1 MEVIGGSSDHDDGV
15 DGLDRGIFSRI
26 VVNYDKTL
34 DNGLQVSGD
43 ISYLLNTRYNF
54 APDVLSLSVGGG
66 FGTVTV
72 GAAAA
77 AACATMP
84 RVIAMVPGGVN
95 ATWYT
100 LFSGVSDLLP
110 GGNVTFSES
119 NYCGTSESVSYST
132 PSMGGLSAMVTFA
145 PNMGSTQAQGLK
157 DADAD
162 ESAEDYFAV
171 AGKFSGDM
179 GGIGI
184 DIGASFQNAKDDR
197 IESVSVAGILSMGG
211 ASIGLSWYDN
221 GDASA
226 MDLDTDLSIT
236 TNRSGT
242 EGFNIGASYQ
252 LGAIKPGVTF
262 SSMELEVKGDG
273 GSVKSKG
280 TAVAVGASYAVGG
293 GLSVFAEY
301 MRLDGAFAVTLDE
314 GAAAIV
320 GVPAGTESLSGDETI
335 LMTGAN
341 SQFLTRSYINAVR
354 LSVTGR
360 RSCVLIR
367 STCRGL
373 STITLPKKR
382 RRPEGRRQM
391 SQ

>member
-1 MEVIGGSSDHDDGV
+1 MDVIGGSSDHDDGV
-15 DGLDRGIFSRI
+15 DGLDRGIFRRI
-26 VVNYDKTL
+26 VVNYDKSL

-77 AACATMP
+77 AACATIP

-100 LFSGVSDLLP
+100 LFSGISGWAP

-119 NYCGTSESVSYST
+119 NYCGTPESVSYST
-132 PSMGGLSAMVTFA
+132 PSMGGLSAMVTYA
-145 PNMGSTQAQGLK
+145 PNMGSTQAQGHK
-157 DADAD
+157 DAQ
-162 ESAEDYFAV
+162 ESAEDYFAA

-179 GGIGI
+179 GGVGV
-184 DIGASFQNAKDDR
+184 DLGASFQRANDDR

-226 MDLDTDLSIT
+226 MDLDADISDGWGVTS
-236 TNRSGT
+236 NRSGT
-242 EGFNIGASYQ
+242 QGFSIGVSYQ
-252 LGAIKPGVTF
+252 LGAIKPGVTY
-262 SSMELEVKGDG
+262 SSMDIKASGDG
-273 GSVKSKG
+273 GSVKGEG
-280 TAVAVGASYAVGG
+280 TALAVGASYAVGG
-293 GLSVFAEY
+293 GLSIFAEY
-301 MRLDGAFAVTLDE
+301 MRLERELTVRLDE

-320 GVPAGTESLSGDETI
+320 GLPAGVASVSSDETI
-335 LMTGAN
+335 LMTGAIV
-341 SQFLTRSYINAVR
+341 SF
-354 LSVTGR
+354 
-360 RSCVLIR
+360 
-367 STCRGL
+367 
-373 STITLPKKR
+373 
-382 RRPEGRRQM
+382 
-391 SQ
+391 

>member
-26 VVNYDKTL
+26 VVNYDKSL

-95 ATWYT
+95 ATWYN
-100 LFSGVSDLLP
+100 LFSGISGWAP

-119 NYCGTSESVSYST
+119 NYCGTSEGVSYST
-132 PSMGGLSAMVTFA
+132 PNMGGLSAMVTYA

-157 DADAD
+157 DADDAD
-162 ESAEDYFAV
+162 SAEDYFAA

-184 DIGASFQNAKDDR
+184 DLGASFQRAKDDR

-211 ASIGLSWYDN
+211 ASLGLSWYDN
-221 GDASA
+221 GDPSID
-226 MDLDTDLSIT
+226 DLDTDLSDGWGIT
-236 TNRSGT
+236 SNRSGT
-242 EGFNIGASYQ
+242 QGFNVGASYQ
-252 LGAIKPGVTF
+252 LGAIKPGITF
-262 SSMELEVKGDG
+262 SSMELEESADG
-273 GSVKSKG
+273 GSVKSEA
-280 TAVAVGASYAVGG
+280 TALAVGASYAVGG

-301 MRLDGAFAVTLDE
+301 MRLDGKITFTLDE
-314 GAAAIV
+314 GASEIV
-320 GVPAGTESLSGDETI
+320 GLPAGTCVESMSADETL
-335 LMTGAN
+335 LMTGA
-341 SQFLTRSYINAVR
+341 I
-354 LSVTGR
+354 LSF
-360 RSCVLIR
+360 
-367 STCRGL
+367 
-373 STITLPKKR
+373 
-382 RRPEGRRQM
+382 
-391 SQ
+391 